1 MVLWNFTPNSNEFD
15 EERLEFTKLEQLGV
29 LAIMVNRPETIA
41 MMLCHS
47 LNELPVYKR
56 ENSRMFT
63 SSQIR

>member
-1 MVLWNFTPNSNEFD
+1 MVHWNFTPNSNKFD

-47 LNELPVYKR
+47 LNELPV
-56 ENSRMFT
+56 
-63 SSQIR
+63 